1 MAVTNFAALLS
12 EQRLVWAKD
21 LWKQARNISFINK
34 FAGSGINSMVT
45 RVTELTKSEKGTRAI
60 MTLVADLEGDGV
72 VGDNELEGNEETIRA
87 YDETITIDQLRH
99 ANRNKG
105 RMADQAT
112 VIKFRETSK
121 DVLAYWLAD
130 RMDQLGFL
138 TLSGVSYAY
147 RPNGTARPTTSQL
160 ASLDFAADVSAP
172 STNRYLVWDA
182 TGFGVN
188 AANTSLTSA
197 DTPTYKMLVEAK
209 AIAKERYIRGVR
221 SDKDGEE
228 YYHVFMTPTGLAKLK
243 LDSDYLANLRN
254 AGIRGDSNPLFS
266 GGQVTQDGL
275 VVHEFRHVYR
285 SSTWGGGAVAGQ
297 RVLLCGAQALG
308 LADIGAPEWD
318 EEYYDYKNS
327 QGISIQK
334 IFGLLKPKFHSD
346 YHGSVEDFGVLAI
359 DTAI

>member
-1 MAVTNFAALLS
+1 VATTNFGALLS

-34 FAGSGINSMVT
+34 FASGGINSMVT

-72 VGDNELEGNEETIRA
+72 VGDNQLEGNEEAIKA

-130 RMDQLGFL
+130 RMDQLAFQ
-138 TLSGVSYAY
+138 TLGGIAY
-147 RPNGTARPTTSQL
+147 SLKPNGVARDASSQL
-160 ASLDFAADVSAP
+160 PSLDFAADVTAP
-172 STNRYLVWDA
+172 STNRYLVWDE

-188 AANTSLTSA
+188 TANTSLVAA
-197 DTPTYKMLVEAK
+197 DTPTYEMLVLAK
-209 AIAKERYIRGVR
+209 AAAKERFIRGVR
-221 SDKDGEE
+221 STSDGEE
-228 YYHVFMTPTGLAKLK
+228 YYHVFMTPQGLAKLK
-243 LDSDYLANLRN
+243 LDADYLANLRN
-254 AGIRGDSNPLFS
+254 AGARDMKNPLFS
-266 GGQVTQDGL
+266 GGQVTLDGL
-275 VVHEFRHVYR
+275 VIHEFRHVPR
-285 SSTWGGGAVAGQ
+285 SATWGAGTVAGQ

-308 LADIGAPEWD
+308 MADLGAPEWD
-318 EEYYDYKNS
+318 EKEFDYGNS
-327 QGISIQK
+327 QGIAIAK
-334 IFGLLKPKFHSD
+334 IFGLLKPRFHSQ
-346 YHGSVEDFGVLAI
+346 YHGTVEDFGVLAI